1 MSREACAAEALASL
15 ELMWLPC
22 PAASLQPPAFLASR
36 RDASVSLAHRPPS
49 SGRGLPRF
57 TGRGGRTPCHRE
69 LVALLELQG
78 KEPVLECRPPL
89 RVLSSPWVNGE
100 SREEEEG

>member
-1 MSREACAAEALASL
+1 MRLEAGAAGALACL

-22 PAASLQPPAFLASR
+22 PASLRPPGFLASG
-36 RDASVSLAHRPPS
+36 RDASVSPALRPPS
-49 SGRGLPRF
+49 PGGGLPRF
-57 TGRGGRTPCHRE
+57 SGRGGRGPCHRE
-69 LVALLELQG
+69 LVTLLELQG

>member
-1 MSREACAAEALASL
+1 MLALAGL

-22 PAASLQPPAFLASR
+22 PASLRPPAFLASK

-49 SGRGLPRF
+49 SGRGPPRL
-57 TGRGGRTPCHRE
+57 TGRGGRSPRQRE

-78 KEPVLECRPPL
+78 KEPALECRAPL
-89 RVLSSPWVNGE
+89 RVLSSLWVNGE
-100 SREEEEG
+100 SREEEEGRGV